1 MKLRFDVKRFC
12 SKIKTFSLKKTKRL
26 KEMTAPVFHFIKNNS
41 AKKKL
46 DEKKGTFTPFFR
58 LKDVSIGIKLNV

>member
-1 MKLRFDVKRFC
+1 
-12 SKIKTFSLKKTKRL
+12 
-26 KEMTAPVFHFIKNNS
+26 MTAPVFHFIKNNS

-58 LKDVSIGIKLNV
+58 LKDVSIGIKLNVIIQVFL